1 VSSSLGPAAGAR
13 NGSEPTNLARSSFSI
28 IHDLSR
34 MIYRFKKDG
43 TLELA
48 GPAGVSALPALS
60 SLLLFSSFLL
70 SPFSSALSP
79 WLHLS
84 LYPDPIRCLCLP
96 SGQCHAVPHP
106 DYGRSA
112 RGDGKSRSDP
122 SPSPLW
128 HPPQTERLALPFLAT
143 VGVGR

>member
-1 VSSSLGPAAGAR
+1 MNFGKGGKAGKGTSSQGIKFQKEEDDERTALLKKRRNRGVLPAVRESGSTESAVAFGVSSSLGPAAGAR
-13 NGSEPTNLARSSFSI
+13 NGSEPTSLARSSFSI

-79 WLHLS
+79 
-84 LYPDPIRCLCLP
+84 
-96 SGQCHAVPHP
+96 
-106 DYGRSA
+106 
-112 RGDGKSRSDP
+112 
-122 SPSPLW
+122 
-128 HPPQTERLALPFLAT
+128 
-143 VGVGR
+143 